1 MGPHNVAMMPQVD
14 PEARALALQAWSCT
28 DPREKALA
36 ARALYNN
43 WVQGC
48 LRLSLTLS
56 QTLGQDFSQDFS
68 QDLSQD
74 SSQHSRDAMDLTTPG
89 RPVRPRL
96 VAAGSVPNRPA
107 NSEAGRI
114 ALMHAIA
121 HIEFN
126 AIDLALDAVWRF
138 DGMPQAYYS
147 DWMLVAGEEAQHFL
161 LVCEWLAGQG
171 ASYGDC
177 DAHDG
182 LWQMAAR
189 TAHDPLARMALVP
202 SVLEARGLD
211 ATPMIQERLRRN
223 AVDLRNARDFSSV
236 AAIEDALTI
245 LDRILND
252 EIGHVRIGRQWFE
265 WLCAKAGLAP
275 DDTFAALMQ
284 TFNAPWPKP
293 PVNRTARLAA
303 GFSEAQL
310 DRFSQAD
317 RPSTHSGRGKLR
329 AQST

>member
-1 MGPHNVAMMPQVD
+1 MMPQVD
-14 PEARALALQAWSCT
+14 LEVRALALQAWLCA
-28 DPREKALA
+28 DPLEKALA
-36 ARALYNN
+36 ARTLQND
-43 WVQGC
+43 WVQGR
-48 LRLSLTLS
+48 LSLSLSLTLS
-56 QTLGQDFSQDFS
+56 QTLGQTLAQQSLNAA
-68 QDLSQD
+68 DLV
-74 SSQHSRDAMDLTTPG
+74 TPG
-89 RPVRPRL
+89 RPVRPQL

-107 NSEAGRI
+107 NSAAGRI

-126 AIDLALDAVWRF
+126 AIDLALDAIWRF
-138 DGMPQAYYS
+138 DGMPQAYYA
-147 DWMLVAGEEAQHFL
+147 DWVLVADEEAQHFL
-161 LVCEWLAGQG
+161 LVCEWLAGQD

-189 TAHDPLARMALVP
+189 TAHDPIARMALVP

-223 AVDLRNARDFSSV
+223 AKDLRNARDLSAV
-236 AAIEDALTI
+236 ATIESALTI

-265 WLCAKAGLAP
+265 WLCAQAGLAP
-275 DDTFAALMQ
+275 ETTFDALME

-303 GFSEAQL
+303 GFTEAQL

-317 RPSTHSGRGKLR
+317 RPSAHSGRGKLSV
-329 AQST
+329 QPT

>member
-1 MGPHNVAMMPQVD
+1 MMPQVD
-14 PEARALALQAWSCT
+14 PEARALALQAWLCA
-28 DPREKALA
+28 DPVEKASA
-36 ARALYNN
+36 ARTLRSD
-43 WVQGC
+43 WVKGR
-48 LRLSLTLS
+48 LSLSLTLS
-56 QTLGQDFSQDFS
+56 QP
-68 QDLSQD
+68 LSQTLSR
-74 SSQHSRDAMDLTTPG
+74 SSGNPPQNTTDLATPG

-107 NSEAGRI
+107 NSAAGRI

-126 AIDLALDAVWRF
+126 AIDLALDAIWRF
-138 DGMPQAYYS
+138 DGMPQAYYA
-147 DWMLVAGEEAQHFL
+147 DWMLVADEEAQHFL
-161 LVCEWLAGQG
+161 LVCEWLARQG

-189 TAHDPLARMALVP
+189 TAHDPIARMALVP

-223 AVDLRNARDFSSV
+223 AADMRNARDLSAV
-236 AAIEDALTI
+236 ASIEDALMI

-265 WLCAKAGLAP
+265 WLCAQDGLAP
-275 DDTFAALMQ
+275 EATFDALMEK
-284 TFNAPWPKP
+284 FNAPWPKP

-317 RPSTHSGRGKLR
+317 RPSAHSGRGKLR
-329 AQST
+329 VQST

>member
-1 MGPHNVAMMPQVD
+1 MGPHNAPMMPQVD
-14 PEARALALQAWSCT
+14 PEARALALQAWSCA
-28 DPREKALA
+28 DPLEKALA
-36 ARALYNN
+36 ARTLHRD
-43 WVQGC
+43 WVQGRLC
-48 LRLSLTLS
+48 LSQTFSQSLS
-56 QTLGQDFSQDFS
+56 QTLGQT
-68 QDLSQD
+68 
-74 SSQHSRDAMDLTTPG
+74 SSHQPLNDAGFMTPG

-126 AIDLALDAVWRF
+126 AIDLALDAIWRF
-138 DGMPQAYYS
+138 DRMPPAYYS
-147 DWMLVAGEEAQHFL
+147 DWMLVADEEAQHFL

-171 ASYGDC
+171 AAYGDC

-223 AVDLRNARDFSSV
+223 AADLRNARNFQAVETIAS
-236 AAIEDALTI
+236 ALAV
-245 LDRILND
+245 LDRILTD

-265 WLCAKAGLAP
+265 WLCAQAGLAP
-275 DDTFAALMQ
+275 ESTFDALME

-293 PVNRTARLAA
+293 PVNRAARLAA

-310 DRFSQAD
+310 DRFSRAD
-317 RPSTHSGRGKLR
+317 RPTANPDRGKLR

>member
-1 MGPHNVAMMPQVD
+1 MMPQVE
-14 PEARALALQAWSCT
+14 PEARALALQAWLCN
-28 DPREKALA
+28 DPLEKALA
-36 ARALYNN
+36 ARALQSN
-43 WVQGC
+43 WVEGQ
-48 LRLSLTLS
+48 LSLGPILTLNH
-56 QTLGQDFSQDFS
+56 QPLNDV
-68 QDLSQD
+68 
-74 SSQHSRDAMDLTTPG
+74 DLTTPG
-89 RPVRPRL
+89 RPARPRL
-96 VAAGSVPNRPA
+96 VPGGSVPNRPA

-138 DGMPQAYYS
+138 DRMPQAYYE
-147 DWMLVAGEEAQHFL
+147 DWMLVADEEAQHFL
-161 LVCEWLAGQG
+161 LVREWLTGQG
-171 ASYGDC
+171 AAYGDC

-223 AVDLRNARDFSSV
+223 AKDLRNARNFGAV
-236 AAIEDALTI
+236 ASIESALSI

-265 WLCAKAGLAP
+265 WLCAQAKLAP
-275 DDTFAALMQ
+275 EATFDALMES
-284 TFNAPWPKP
+284 FNAPWPKP
-293 PVNRTARLAA
+293 PVNRPARLAA

-310 DRFSQAD
+310 DRFSGAN
-317 RPSTHSGRGKLR
+317 RPTATPGRGKLR

>member
-1 MGPHNVAMMPQVD
+1 MMPQVD
-14 PEARALALQAWSCT
+14 SEARALALQAWLCA
-28 DPREKALA
+28 DPLEKALA
-36 ARALYNN
+36 ARALQSD
-43 WVQGC
+43 WVQG
-48 LRLSLTLS
+48 RLGLSPTLSQTLS
-56 QTLGQDFSQDFS
+56 QTLGQTSSEQSLDVL
-68 QDLSQD
+68 DL
-74 SSQHSRDAMDLTTPG
+74 ATPG
-89 RPVRPRL
+89 RPVLPRL

-107 NSEAGRI
+107 NSAAGRI

-126 AIDLALDAVWRF
+126 AIDLALDAIWRF
-138 DGMPQAYYS
+138 DGMPQAYYA
-147 DWMLVAGEEAQHFL
+147 DWMLVADEEAQHFL

-189 TAHDPLARMALVP
+189 TAHDPIARMALVP

-223 AVDLRNARDFSSV
+223 AKDLRNARDLNAV
-236 AAIEDALTI
+236 ATIENALTI

-265 WLCAKAGLAP
+265 WLCAQAGLSPEA
-275 DDTFAALMQ
+275 TFDALME

-293 PVNRTARLAA
+293 PVNRPARLAA

-310 DRFSQAD
+310 DRFSGPN
-317 RPSTHSGRGKLR
+317 RPTAPPGRGKLR